1 MPSMEKYVYGNGLI
15 SSEKTEGTVEN
26 SNTADAKTDSTKT
39 ETAGTL
45 TVYHCDLRGSVRA
58 VTDQTGTVTDR
69 YSYSLYGEKT
79 HDTGDGD
86 HIFGYCGRDGVITER
101 DGLLYMRARYYS
113 PELKRFISA
122 DSVIGNLSS
131 TPSLNRYAYANG
143 NPVTQIDPFGLSAEP
158 GTKKAKK
165 NINWREAVH
174 DALDIAGSITGYGDI
189 CDAVN
194 AVLYLT
200 EGDYINAGLSAL
212 SIIPG
217 ADAFTKTGKASKVLG
232 NGIVES
238 GLKHLDNVADG
249 IKKLVKKADDAIDLE
264 KHLPKKLL
272 TEEAET
278 FAKKADKV
286 ADDVVEDAAK
296 AIKGGNSSREIM
308 LSTEKTHESARNTL
322 ISELQETG
330 AFKNGS
336 NSYVGRLESSY
347 GYGKQIGRQSLDGK
361 VRWRLDFDEKIGVHY
376 NIENFM
382 NGKGANAIKKVIP
395 IDISYDEYIKI
406 LNSWN

>member
-1 MPSMEKYVYGNGLI
+1 MEKYVYGNGLI

-45 TVYHCDLRGSVRA
+45 TVYHCDLRGSVRT

-69 YSYSLYGEKT
+69 YSYSLYGERT

-296 AIKGGNSSREIM
+296 AIKSG
-308 LSTEKTHESARNTL
+308 KTTIDDL
-322 ISELQETG
+322 LKGLDETT
-330 AFKNGS
+330 
-336 NSYVGRLESSY
+336 
-347 GYGKQIGRQSLDGK
+347 
-361 VRWRLDFDEKIGVHY
+361 
-376 NIENFM
+376 
-382 NGKGANAIKKVIP
+382 NGKGVARNFESTGGYDQTLKDFDALNPSNVKDIQTKYGPGKVGTLSDGTKVVARQGSTTGGPTLEIKVSNSKV
-395 IDISYDEYIKI
+395 YKI
-406 LNSWN
+406 RY

>member
-1 MPSMEKYVYGNGLI
+1 MEKYVYGNGLI
-15 SSEKTEGTVEN
+15 SSEKTEVTVEN
-26 SNTADAKTDSTKT
+26 SNTADAKADGTKT

-69 YSYSLYGEKT
+69 YSYSLYGERT

-272 TEEAET
+272 TEEAEA

-296 AIKGGNSSREIM
+296 AIKGGTPSGTGEYKDVGCHHVHAKAGFKGDVNYDPKKGFS
-308 LSTEKTHESARNTL
+308 
-322 ISELQETG
+322 ISQDFMEN
-330 AFKNGS
+330 NG
-336 NSYVGRLESSY
+336 
-347 GYGKQIGRQSLDGK
+347 
-361 VRWRLDFDEKIGVHY
+361 
-376 NIENFM
+376 
-382 NGKGANAIKKVIP
+382 
-395 IDISYDEYIKI
+395 
-406 LNSWN
+406 LNHQKMT

>member
-69 YSYSLYGEKT
+69 YSYSLYGERT

-113 PELKRFISA
+113 PELRRFISA

-296 AIKGGNSSREIM
+296 AIKSG
-308 LSTEKTHESARNTL
+308 KTTIDDL
-322 ISELQETG
+322 LKGLDETT
-330 AFKNGS
+330 
-336 NSYVGRLESSY
+336 
-347 GYGKQIGRQSLDGK
+347 
-361 VRWRLDFDEKIGVHY
+361 
-376 NIENFM
+376 
-382 NGKGANAIKKVIP
+382 NGKGVARNFESTGGYDQTLKDFDALNPSNVKDIQTKYGPGKVGTLSDGTKVVARQGSTTGGPTLEIKVSNSKV
-395 IDISYDEYIKI
+395 YKI
-406 LNSWN
+406 RY

>member
-45 TVYHCDLRGSVRA
+45 TVYHCDLRGSVRT

-69 YSYSLYGEKT
+69 YSYSLYGERT

-272 TEEAET
+272 KEESEA

-296 AIKGGNSSREIM
+296 AIKSGSKTNELVLKG
-308 LSTEKTHESARNTL
+308 TEYSPEYIQKLQDTYSIFKNNGYE
-322 ISELQETG
+322 ISEHGLNRILGRINQGKISSIEEVLDVL
-330 AFKNGS
+330 KNGTRYKDTVNGGIILYKNGIS
-336 NSYVGRLESSY
+336 IHIADDGFIKTVI
-347 GYGKQIGRQSLDGK
+347 GKAK
-361 VRWRLDFDEKIGVHY
+361 VKSTWEVV
-376 NIENFM
+376 N
-382 NGKGANAIKKVIP
+382 
-395 IDISYDEYIKI
+395 
-406 LNSWN
+406 

>member
-1 MPSMEKYVYGNGLI
+1 M
-15 SSEKTEGTVEN
+15 
-26 SNTADAKTDSTKT
+26 
-39 ETAGTL
+39 
-45 TVYHCDLRGSVRA
+45 
-58 VTDQTGTVTDR
+58 
-69 YSYSLYGEKT
+69 
-79 HDTGDGD
+79 
-86 HIFGYCGRDGVITER
+86 
-101 DGLLYMRARYYS
+101 
-113 PELKRFISA
+113 
-122 DSVIGNLSS
+122 
-131 TPSLNRYAYANG
+131 
-143 NPVTQIDPFGLSAEP
+143 
-158 GTKKAKK
+158 
-165 NINWREAVH
+165 
-174 DALDIAGSITGYGDI
+174 
-189 CDAVN
+189 
-194 AVLYLT
+194 LYLT